1 MTLPRTQVELE
12 RETREAGRARA
23 VDMMDRRERD
33 GHADTNPYAAA
44 VYRRW
49 LLPLADVIEAE
60 VQSTGKA
67 GRRAAHVALL
77 KPLDPRAVAHIAV
90 RAALVSLLKDGDGD
104 VRRVARAMGR
114 DIYGELVL
122 SAFAHVQPE
131 IYWTLLHNLAKRR
144 STAANH
150 RVNVIR
156 NAANSHEVELPQW
169 LPTDREQVSL
179 WLIEQLRL
187 LGMVDVRKRTTTAMG
202 GKYVTEMDI
211 SMTDAA
217 KAVVGGIRQAVE
229 YTMPYALPFIEQPK
243 DWVSMFDGGYHTQ
256 EMRRQLPGF
265 VNFGKTSL
273 TLDEMA
279 ELDMPNVREAIN
291 HLQAVRWRVNKRVL
305 SAMKDCARHG
315 IDMDEI
321 ISQAEKP
328 KPTPPEWL
336 TPEMKKEDMTG
347 DELVEFSQWKR
358 RVAEWHTERKLNGTK
373 WGRFYMTTRMAD
385 KFRDYPV
392 IYFLYQADFRGRLY
406 AQTTGISPQGSDM
419 QKALLEF
426 AEGKRLDTPEA
437 VRWFKIAGANR
448 FGVDKVPFEDR
459 IAWVHKNEQYI
470 LQFAADPVSHHGWR
484 EADSPLQF
492 LAWCFEYVDWR
503 AAPATFES
511 RVAVGLD
518 GSCNGLQHFSA
529 MLRDS
534 VGGRAV
540 NLVPS
545 DRPNDIYQ
553 RVADVVA
560 LKLSDPNLTLRHER
574 DSIFK
579 EKWKAHGMNRS
590 IVKRSVM
597 TLPYGSTRFSCA
609 EFIVEDYL
617 SKGKAVQFETTE
629 YRLAAEFLSHLVWE
643 AISEVVIAA
652 AAAMSWLQRA
662 AGLLLKRGGQQI
674 GWTAPSGFKVQQ
686 AYFEIEVVRV
696 NSKLL
701 GHTMIKVA
709 NGESNVP
716 SARRHKNGIA
726 PNFVHSMDA
735 AHLTLTVQDCK
746 RNGVNSM
753 AMIHDDY
760 GTHAADTEKLYRAVR
775 KTFVEMYE
783 THDPLVD
790 FRDQFEDLPA
800 LPSRGDLSLAQVQE
814 SPFFFA

>member
-1 MTLPRTQVELE
+1 ME
-12 RETREAGRARA
+12 RETREAGMARA
-23 VDMMDRRERD
+23 VAMMDKREKE

-49 LLPLADVIEAE
+49 LLPLADVIEAD

-90 RAALVSLLKDGDGD
+90 RSVLVEILQSGPGS
-104 VRRVARAMGR
+104 VRNVARLIGR
-114 DIYGELVL
+114 SVYGELVL
-122 SAFAHVQPE
+122 ATFEHLQPE
-131 IYWTLLHNLAKRR
+131 IYWTLINNLEKRR
-144 STAANH
+144 SSAGNH

-169 LPTDREQVSL
+169 LPSDREQVGL

-187 LGMVDVRKRTTTAMG
+187 LGMVDIHKRTHKGMG
-202 GKYVTEMDI
+202 RSMVTEMDI
-211 SMTDAA
+211 HLTEVAQD
-217 KAVVGGIRQAVE
+217 VVGSIRETVT
-229 YTMPYALPFIEQPK
+229 YTMPYSLPFIEQPR
-243 DWVSMFDGGYHTQ
+243 DWTAMFDGGYHTPQ
-256 EMRRQLPGF
+256 MQRQSPSY
-265 VNFGKTSL
+265 VNLVRNRNTMQRMK
-273 TLDEMA
+273 EV
-279 ELDMPNVREAIN
+279 DMPHVREAIN
-291 HLQAVRWRVNKRVL
+291 HLQSVKWRVNRQVL
-305 SAMKDCARHG
+305 DAVRDCARHG
-315 IDMDEI
+315 IDMDEVL
-321 ISQAEKP
+321 SQAELP
-328 KPTPPEWL
+328 KPPKPEWL
-336 TPEMKKEDMTG
+336 TDDMKKEDMTG
-347 DELVEFSQWKR
+347 DELAEFSAWKR
-358 RVAEWHTERKLNGTK
+358 RMADWHTERKLRGTK
-373 WGRFYMTTRMAD
+373 WGRFYTATRMAD
-385 KFRDYPV
+385 KFKDYPE
-392 IYFLYQADFRGRLY
+392 IYFMYQADFRGRLY
-406 AQTTGISPQGSDM
+406 AQTTGISPQGSDL
-419 QKALLEF
+419 QKALLHF
-426 AEGKRLDTPEA
+426 AEGKRLDTPDA

-470 LQFAADPVSHHGWR
+470 LQFAADPVSNRGWQ

-492 LAWCFEYVDWR
+492 LAWCFEYAEWR

-511 RVAVGLD
+511 RVAVRLD

-560 LKLSDPNLTLRHER
+560 LKLSDPNLVLRHER
-574 DSIFK
+574 DSVFK

-609 EFIVEDYL
+609 EFIVADYL
-617 SKGKAVQFETTE
+617 SKGEATEFETSE
-629 YRLAAEFLSHLVWE
+629 YRHAAEFLSHLVWD
-643 AISEVVIAA
+643 AIGEVVIAA
-652 AAAMSWLQRA
+652 AAAMAWLQRA
-662 AGLLLKRGGQQI
+662 AGLLIKRGGQQI
-674 GWTAPSGFKVQQ
+674 EWTAPSGFVVAQE
-686 AYFEIEVVRV
+686 YNEIELVRV

-701 GHTMIKVA
+701 GHTMIKVS
-709 NGESNVP
+709 NGFSDSP
-716 SARRHKNGIA
+716 SAHRHKNGIA

-735 AHLTLTVQDCK
+735 AHLTLTVQECK
-746 RNGVNSM
+746 RQGVNSL

-775 KTFVEMYE
+775 MTFVEMYE
-783 THDPLVD
+783 THDPLAD

>member
-1 MTLPRTQVELE
+1 MTQPRTQVELE
-12 RETREAGRARA
+12 RETREAGTARA
-23 VDMMDRRERD
+23 VAMMDKREKE

-90 RAALVSLLKDGDGD
+90 RSVLVDLLKSGAGD
-104 VRRVARAMGR
+104 VRRTARMVGR

-122 SAFAHVQPE
+122 STFEHVQPE
-131 IYWTLLHNLAKRR
+131 VFWTLMHNLDARK
-144 STAANH
+144 SKAAMH
-150 RVNVIR
+150 RVNVVR

-169 LPTDREQVSL
+169 LPSDREQVAL

-187 LGMVDVRKRTTTAMG
+187 LGMVEVHKSTHKGMG
-202 GKYVTEMDI
+202 RGVVTEMDMHL
-211 SMTDAA
+211 SDAA
-217 KAVVGGIRQAVE
+217 QAVVGAIREAVA

-243 DWVSMFDGGYHTQ
+243 DWTGTFEGGYHTEQ
-256 EMRRQLPGF
+256 MRRIVPSY

-273 TLDEMA
+273 TVQQLS
-279 ELDMPNVREAIN
+279 ELDMPTVREAVN
-291 HLQAVRWRVNKRVL
+291 HLQSVKWRVNKRVL
-305 SAMKDCARHG
+305 GAVKECARHG

-321 ISQAEKP
+321 ISQAELP
-328 KPTPPEWL
+328 KPMKPEWL
-336 TPEMKKEDMTG
+336 TDDMKKGDMDG
-347 DELVEFSQWKR
+347 DELAEFSAWKR
-358 RVAEWHTERKLNGTK
+358 RVADWHTERKLRGTR
-373 WGRFYMTTRMAD
+373 WGRFYMSTRMAD
-385 KFRDYPV
+385 KFKDYPEL
-392 IYFLYQADFRGRLY
+392 YFLYQADFRGRLY
-406 AQTTGISPQGSDM
+406 ALTTGISPQGSDM
-419 QKALLEF
+419 QKSLLEF
-426 AEGKRLDTPEA
+426 AEGKRLDTPDA

-448 FGVDKVPFEDR
+448 FGEDKIPFEDR

-470 LQFAADPVSHHGWR
+470 LQFAADPVSNAGWR

-492 LAWCFEYVDWR
+492 LAWCFEFADWR

-560 LKLSDPNLTLRHER
+560 LKLSDPNLPLRHER
-574 DSIFK
+574 DSVFK
-579 EKWKAHGMNRS
+579 EKWRAHGMNRS

-609 EFIVEDYL
+609 EFIHEDYL
-617 SKGKAVQFETTE
+617 KKGEATEFETSE
-629 YRLAAEFLSHLVWE
+629 YRYAAEFLSHLVWD
-643 AISEVVIAA
+643 AIGEVVIAA
-652 AAAMSWLQRA
+652 AQAMTWLQRA
-662 AGLLLKRGGQQI
+662 AGLLIKRGGQQI
-674 GWTAPSGFKVQQ
+674 DWTAPSGFKVQQ
-686 AYFEIEVVRV
+686 AYNEIDIIRV
-696 NSKLL
+696 NTRLL
-701 GHTMIKVA
+701 GHTVIKVFS
-709 NGESNVP
+709 GMKDEP
-716 SARRHKNGIA
+716 STRKHKNGIA

-735 AHLTLTVQDCK
+735 AHLTLTIQECK
-746 RNGVNSM
+746 RIGVNSL

-760 GTHAADTEKLYRAVR
+760 GTHAADTEKLYRAIR
-775 KTFVEMYE
+775 TTFVEMYE
-783 THDPLVD
+783 KNDPLAD

-800 LPSRGDLSLAQVQE
+800 LPSRGDLGLSQVLE
-814 SPFFFA
+814 SQFFFA